1 VLNIRTLVT
10 PINQFM
16 TIEDANYWVK
26 HLQLHPHPEGGFYKE
41 VYRSPKQ
48 VTRNPPAGLKSACT
62 SIYYL
67 LSGADFSG
75 FHRIESDEI
84 WYFHKGA
91 PLHIHVIDANGLL
104 TTHELSDQLTGN
116 LQTVVEAGQWFAA
129 ELPGADGYSLV
140 SCAVAPGFDFSE
152 FKMAKKAE
160 MLQQYPTHTELINRL
175 CRL

>member
-1 VLNIRTLVT
+1 
-10 PINQFM
+10 M
-16 TIEDANYWVK
+16 TIEDANYWAK
-26 HLQLHPHPEGGFYKE
+26 HLRLHPHPEGGFYKE
-41 VYRSPKQ
+41 VYRSAKQ
-48 VTRNPPAGLKSACT
+48 VTRNPPGGLKHACS

-84 WYFHKGA
+84 WYFHKGG
-91 PLHIHVIDANGLL
+91 PLHIHIIDVNGIL
-104 TTHELSDQLTGN
+104 TTHELSDKTTGN
-116 LQTVVEAGQWFAA
+116 MQVVVEANQWFAA
-129 ELPGADGYSLV
+129 ELPAAEGYAMV

-160 MLQQYPTHTELINRL
+160 MAQQYPQYSALINRL